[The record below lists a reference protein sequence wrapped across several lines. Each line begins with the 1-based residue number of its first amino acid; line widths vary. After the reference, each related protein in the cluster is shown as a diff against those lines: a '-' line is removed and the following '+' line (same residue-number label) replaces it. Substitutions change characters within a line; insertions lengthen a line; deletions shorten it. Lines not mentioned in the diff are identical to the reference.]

1 MRRRLDR
8 FQSHFLLRVHPVGGM
23 VGFLS
28 VFFSLWLGVAP
39 GNAQEKPK
47 LQQRHLNGILAALDD
62 GYPGVQ
68 QKAFEKLAEFDAADL
83 KAFPQQ
89 AAAIESS
96 AIEVLK
102 THKENTA
109 LRLGAAQAL
118 GTVGKPDLAVQVLT
132 DLLNHSKADFN
143 LRLKVVQALRTV
155 SRAYDATPTAVQVLS
170 EVVNSKTNP
179 TLRAK
184 AAQALKTI
192 GNPKDSNPR
201 VVQVL
206 TEFLKNRQEDPD
218 LRLRAVQA
226 MGMLGKT
233 NPTAVQVL
241 TELLRNRQENSLV
254 RISAAQELGTLGK
267 TNSAGVQVLMEFLRN
282 QQENPLIR
290 IRAAQ
295 ILGTLSK
302 PNSTV
307 VQVLTGFLKDNQE
320 DILVRTRAAQALATV
335 GKTNSAAVQVLNEF
349 LNSKPDDDE
358 IRVVVA
364 QALEALRPLSLG
376 ELFLF
381 IERTHDRSFSDF
393 DERRFVSYFYGRG
406 DAEIATLL
414 QWIGLPKRE
423 TIPSQL
429 TRDQAQQALAVF
441 AKAWEPSQEFPES
454 RAELTDAIAKVTQL
468 GNWQPEDITLLES
481 HYKNLKDAQAKDAA
495 VVKASIEALTFWKYF
510 NLLRNLAIAHLV
522 LWSVLFL
529 LYPKSA
535 WIQAHCFWNPW
546 IRKIGGAG
554 YINFLLTRVPFL
566 SHRLF
571 EPFRDSLLADANLH
585 QFTTLYFPDS
595 EVTLKGTNQP
605 QPIQTVFSQIKGQS
619 ILEGESG
626 LGKTSFLR
634 HLVKAS
640 QRIVVYLPAQKCE
653 QGVIEAIQAKLPKP
667 VKDTNFLGTL
677 IDRGAIDLCIDG
689 LNEVAVDTRAT
700 IAQFAKQFCQSNLLM
715 ATQPLAWS
723 APSAAKTYVLQPL
736 KPEHIKPFLMSRQST
751 VPTSATYATDCDR
764 YLESALSLN
773 QSPEARLA
781 NQRILSNPMD
791 LTIVAQLLAQ
801 GKIPDLGCLP
811 AQQYKLMEIDYH
823 QIYSQDFP
831 LQAFSEAVYQCRLN
845 DDPTLPGDQFYNEL
859 ISMES
864 SRQRMV
870 LSRQWKDAQGKIQKE
885 WYFQHDKI
893 AGFFIVQTF
902 LGNREA
908 AQARIKQHLGDPRF
922 RGIYFLLAMFL
933 SIDDAQVLREM
944 LIDHAAETQDHTVS
958 DRVVQWVRD
967 RKMGREAREPQAPDR
982 ETN

>member
-8 FQSHFLLRVHPVGGM
+8 FQSRFLLIHPVAGM

-68 QKAFEKLAEFDAADL
+68 QKAFEKLAEFDAADF

-89 AAAIESS
+89 VAAIERR
-96 AIEVLK
+96 AIAVLN
-102 THKENTA
+102 THKENSA

-118 GTVGKPDLAVQVLT
+118 GTVGKPDIAVQVLT
-132 DLLNHSKADFN
+132 GLLNHSKADFN
-143 LRLKVVQALRTV
+143 LRLKAVQALRTV
-155 SRAYDATPTAVQVLS
+155 STAYDGTPTAVQVLS

-179 TLRAK
+179 NLRAK
-184 AAQALKTI
+184 AAQALKTM
-192 GNPKDSNPR
+192 GNPKGSNSR

-206 TEFLKNRQEDPD
+206 TEFLRNRQGDSD

-226 MGMLGKT
+226 MGALGKT
-233 NPTAVQVL
+233 NTTAVQGL
-241 TELLRNRQENSLV
+241 TELLRNRQENSLI

-267 TNSAGVQVLMEFLRN
+267 LNPVIGQVLTELLIN
-282 QQENPLIR
+282 QRENPLIR

-307 VQVLTGFLKDNQE
+307 VQVLTGFLKNNQE
-320 DILVRTRAAQALATV
+320 DILVRTRAAQALAAI
-335 GKTNSAAVQVLNEF
+335 GKTNPAAVQVLNEF
-349 LNSKPDDDE
+349 LNSKSEDDE
-358 IRVVVA
+358 ICVMVA
-364 QALEALRPLSLG
+364 QVLETLRPLALN
-376 ELFLF
+376 EVFLF

-393 DERRFVSYFYGRG
+393 DERRFASYFYGRG
-406 DAEIATLL
+406 DAEITTLL

-429 TRDQAQQALAVF
+429 TRGEAQNALAVF
-441 AKAWEPSQEFPES
+441 AKAWEASREFPES

-468 GNWQPEDITLLES
+468 GNWQPEDIALLEP
-481 HYKNLKDAQAKDAA
+481 HYKNLSDAKAKDAA

-510 NLLRNLAIAHLV
+510 NLLRNLAIAHLA

-529 LYPKSA
+529 LYPKSS

-546 IRKIGGAG
+546 VRKIGGVG
-554 YINFLLTRVPFL
+554 YIDVLLTRVPFL

-571 EPFRDSLLADANLH
+571 EPFRDSLLADANLDR
-585 QFTTLYFPDS
+585 FTTLYFPDA
-595 EVTLKGTNQP
+595 EVTLKGTDQP
-605 QPIQTVFSQIKGQS
+605 HPIQTVFSQIKGQS

-640 QRIVVYLPAQKCE
+640 KRIVVYLPAQQCE
-653 QGVIEAIQAKLPKP
+653 QGVSEAIQAKLPQSF
-667 VKDTNFLGTL
+667 KDTDFLGRL
-677 IDRGAIDLCIDG
+677 LDRGAIDLCIDG
-689 LNEVAVDTRAT
+689 LNEVAADTRAM
-700 IAQFAKQFCQSNLLM
+700 IAQFAEQFGHSNLLI
-715 ATQPLAWS
+715 ATQPLVS
-723 APSAAKTYVLQPL
+723 SAAIAVKTYVLQPL
-736 KPEHIKPFLMSRQST
+736 KPEQIKPFLMSRQST
-751 VPTSATYATDCDR
+751 VPASATYTQDCDR
-764 YLESALSLN
+764 YLDSVLSLT

-801 GKIPDLGCLP
+801 GRTPELVCLP

-831 LQAFSEAVYQCRLN
+831 LQSFSEAVYQCRLN
-845 DDPTLPGDQFYNEL
+845 DEVTLSGDQFYNEL
-859 ISMES
+859 ICMEAN
-864 SRQRMV
+864 RQRMV

-893 AGFFIVQTF
+893 ADFFIVQTF
-902 LGNREA
+902 LGHREA
-908 AQARIKQHLGDPRF
+908 AQTRIKQHLGDPRF
-922 RGIYFLLAMFL
+922 RGVYLLLATFL
-933 SIDDAQVLREM
+933 SIDDAQALRET
-944 LIDHAAETQDHTVS
+944 LIHHAAETQDHTVS
-958 DRVVQWVRD
+958 DRVVQCLRD
-967 RKMGREAREPQAPDR
+967 RKA
-982 ETN
+982 